1 MTTPT
6 TLARRGEPGDC
17 KSLAFPPTDTKVS
30 KVEYPSRSVV
40 LPPLRDH
47 IGRHGRHRGNLLKGY
62 SRRPRERRTD
72 EVISGGVRL
81 PPPAGQSWPPWSTSG
96 PVLFAVDEPPPARPS
111 DAGVVAPPADWKRAG
126 GPGFVV
132 HVDPVQESPLAFALS
147 VAAGLDGRP
156 RRLDARYLYDAV
168 GSDLFDRITAQPEYY
183 LTRAEDGLLA
193 AGARAIRA
201 RAGLATLV
209 ELGSGTSTKT
219 RRLLDAWSA
228 AGPAAYVPVDV
239 DLHFLTQACATLRAD
254 YPGLVIEGL
263 GASYERALPVLA
275 DLTPKTLVFLGSSLG
290 NLGWRAHAEFCG
302 SVAAAMAPGDHFL
315 VGVDLVK
322 DAARLEAAYDDAAG
336 VTAAFTRN
344 LFARMNRELG
354 TNIPLDAVRHVAFY
368 DVERE
373 RVEIFAE
380 ALQSWELHLPALDR
394 TFRVARGERILTEV
408 SHKFRPEA
416 LVAMIERL
424 GFKQVWSD
432 VGDGTFGLFLF
443 RRMAT
448 PLVTAS
454 SAGPLSGFPGRP
466 AVDGRVLGAA
476 TPLAL
481 LGEMRARTLELLA
494 PLGEDD
500 LQRQHSRLMSP
511 LAWDLGHIAH
521 FEAQW
526 LLHQGDAAA
535 PGGAE
540 LYDPQATP
548 RARRAELA
556 LPATAAI
563 RRRMRE
569 VRHAVEEKLV
579 TKPCGP
585 GAATVA
591 PHLLTLVA
599 QHEAQHQETMLQALA
614 LRDDLPYRPA
624 FVTTAPA
631 ATGSRPSTD
640 SVLIPAGPF
649 VMGTDDR
656 TWAYDNE
663 RPAHQVHVPAF
674 RLDRAPVTNRGYL
687 AFMRDGGYQRQALWS
702 AAGWRWLDET
712 QARAPQHWR
721 PGPAAP
727 LDGRRRRGSAEEVAG
742 EWHAVVFG
750 RPTPLHPDAP
760 VVHVSWFE
768 ADAYARWAGGRLPTE
783 AEWEKAAA
791 WDPTRGAA
799 RRYPWGDDGWA
810 PGRANLDQRHL
821 EPMPAGAFAAGSS
834 AYGCQQMAGDV
845 WEWTDTWFGGYPGY
859 ESFPYKEYSEVFFGQ
874 TYRVLRGGSFATR
887 ATVARATFRNW
898 DYPQRRQIFAGIR
911 CARGA

>member
-1 MTTPT
+1 MAAT
-6 TLARRGEPGDC
+6 G
-17 KSLAFPPTDTKVS
+17 
-30 KVEYPSRSVV
+30 
-40 LPPLRDH
+40 
-47 IGRHGRHRGNLLKGY
+47 GRQGY
-62 SRRPRERRTD
+62 SRRPRERQTGD
-72 EVISGGVRL
+72 KAETVTEGGSAPSNRRG
-81 PPPAGQSWPPWSTSG
+81 PAWPPWSASG
-96 PVLFAVDEPPPARPS
+96 PALFAVGEPARRLDL
-111 DAGVVAPPADWKRAG
+111 DAGVVAAPADWKRAA

-147 VAAGLDGRP
+147 VAAGLDSRP
-156 RRLDARYLYDAV
+156 RRLDARYLYDAT

-183 LTRAEDGLLA
+183 LTRAEDRLLA

-201 RAGLATLV
+201 SAGFGTLV

-219 RRLLDAWSA
+219 RRLLDAWCA

-239 DLHFLTQACATLRAD
+239 DLQFLTQACATLRAD
-254 YPGLVIEGL
+254 YPMLAIEGL
-263 GASYERALPVLA
+263 GASYDRAMPVLA
-275 DLTPKTLVFLGSSLG
+275 ELTPKTVAFLGSSLG
-290 NLGWRAHAEFCG
+290 NLGWRAHTEFCA
-302 SVAAAMAPGDHFL
+302 SVAGALSPGDHFL

-354 TNIPLDAVRHVAFY
+354 TDVPLDAVRHVAFY

-380 ALQSWELHLPALDR
+380 ALRPWEIRVPSLDR
-394 TFRVARGERILTEV
+394 TFRIARGERILTEV

-416 LVAMIERL
+416 LVAMVERL
-424 GFKQVWSD
+424 GFRRVWSD
-432 VGDGTFGLFLF
+432 AGDGDFGLFLF
-443 RRMAT
+443 RRIAT
-448 PLVTAS
+448 PALAARVAV
-454 SAGPLSGFPGRP
+454 PDP
-466 AVDGRVLGAA
+466 AVLAAA

-481 LGEMRARTLELLA
+481 LGDMRARTKELVA
-494 PLGEDD
+494 PLGEGD

-511 LAWDLGHIAH
+511 IAWDLGHIAQ
-521 FEAQW
+521 FEEQW
-526 LLHQGDAAA
+526 LLRNGAPDGGEAA
-535 PGGAE
+535 
-540 LYDPQATP
+540 LYDPQSTP
-548 RARRAELA
+548 RARRDQLA
-556 LPATAAI
+556 LPSTAAV

-569 VRHAVEEKLV
+569 VRHAVEERLV
-579 TKPCGP
+579 AKPCGP
-585 GAATVA
+585 GTPVVA
-591 PHLLTLVA
+591 PHLIALVA

-624 FVTTAPA
+624 FVAPA
-631 ATGSRPSTD
+631 AAATGARPSTG

-663 RPAHQVHVPAF
+663 RPAHEVHVPAF
-674 RLDRAPVTNRGYL
+674 RLDREPVTNRHYL
-687 AFMRDGGYQRQALWS
+687 AFVQDGGYRRRELWTDE
-702 AAGWRWLDET
+702 GWRWLEES

-721 PGPAAP
+721 PGPVER
-727 LDGRRRRGSAEEVAG
+727 GRASRQESPT

-768 ADAYARWAGGRLPTE
+768 ADAYARWSGGRLPTE

-791 WDPTRGAA
+791 WDPARGAG
-799 RRYPWGDDGWA
+799 RRYPWGDDAWSA
-810 PGRANLDQRHL
+810 GRANLDQGHL
-821 EPMPAGAFAAGSS
+821 EPMPAGAFAAGAS

-845 WEWTDTWFGGYPGY
+845 WEWTDTWFDGYPGY
-859 ESFPYKEYSEVFFGQ
+859 QSFPYKEYSEIFFGQ

-887 ATVARATFRNW
+887 AVVARATFRNW

-911 CARGA
+911 CARPA